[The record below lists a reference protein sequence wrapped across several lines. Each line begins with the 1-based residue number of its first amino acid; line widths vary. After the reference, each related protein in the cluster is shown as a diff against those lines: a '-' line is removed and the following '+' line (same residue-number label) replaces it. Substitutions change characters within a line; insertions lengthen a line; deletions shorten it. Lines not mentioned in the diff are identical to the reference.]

1 MRGVDLE
8 GLEGEIRFPPY
19 REGAMTV
26 NMKKRAV
33 GVFAAAALASG
44 GFLAVPALAS
54 SPHTSAQAFT
64 CVHSVL
70 YSGGY
75 SLADGCSASNYKEKV
90 NGTWRSAG
98 WQPRGTKSRF
108 WQCFSGW
115 QQSSYDQRL

>member
-1 MRGVDLE
+1 MGLDLVDLK
-8 GLEGEIRFPPY
+8 GEIRVLPH
-19 REGAMTV
+19 REGVITV
-26 NMKKRAV
+26 IMKKRV
-33 GVFAAAALASG
+33 TGLFAAAALSAG
-44 GFLAVPALAS
+44 AFLSAPALMS
-54 SPHTSAQAFT
+54 DPHTSAQAFT

>member
-1 MRGVDLE
+1 MDLK
-8 GLEGEIRFPPY
+8 GEIRVLPH
-19 REGAMTV
+19 RKGVITV
-26 NMKKRAV
+26 IMKKRIT
-33 GVFAAAALASG
+33 GLFAAAALSAG
-44 GFLAVPALAS
+44 AFLSAPALVS
-54 SPHTSAQAFT
+54 DPHTSAQAFT